1 MEIALILG
9 GFIVLLSFYIHAV
22 ANRKKEEETA
32 YIKTFDYN
40 IDLRSNKESVNN
52 FETNFSSG
60 KLNPYYKKNYRDD
73 RNNFKLKTDLRIK
86 YIDKTGKSSQRDITT
101 KSISMHFGDGTI
113 EAYCQTQRGPRTF
126 KMDRIIE
133 CIDLET
139 GEFIE
144 DVYQYLR
151 GKI

>member
-1 MEIALILG
+1 MEIVLVMG
-9 GFIVLLSFYIHAV
+9 GFIAFISFYIHAV
-22 ANRKKEEETA
+22 ANRKKEEETEP
-32 YIKTFDYN
+32 IKTFDYN
-40 IDLRSNKESVNN
+40 INLRSNKESVNN

-60 KLNPYYKKNYRDD
+60 KLNPYYKKAYRDD
-73 RNNFKLKTDLRIK
+73 RDDFKLKTDLRIK
-86 YIDKTGKSSQRDITT
+86 YIDRSGKSSQRDITT

-144 DVYQYLR
+144 DVYQHLR